1 MINKILCWFGK
12 HKYEMLMKYGVLTAS
27 LNGMSKTAHYIEVC
41 KHCGA
46 RK

>member
-1 MINKILCWFGK
+1 MINKILCLFGF
-12 HKYEMLMKYGVLTAS
+12 HDYEMLIKYGLLTVS
-27 LNGMSKTAHYIEVC
+27 LNGMSKTVHYIEVC